1 MWRVSLLLVLLLPA
15 ACTWVPSASD
25 PENIALIV
33 ALEGGPTV
41 LREGI
46 TFDVEAY
53 VALKQDDIVL
63 ASAADRITL
72 RMQDG
77 TMITLAG
84 KGELV
89 LHHYGEAETEAEAG
103 VLMRLSMGQGDVR
116 ITPARS
122 LRRKSGGIELITPMA
137 RVTIEAGELLVSV
150 DDDLR
155 VQLLSKGGI
164 TLRNNHGEARLQGPR
179 QTSTT
184 LIGQAPQKPVT
195 LDPADTE
202 NTVQHLR

>member
-1 MWRVSLLLVLLLPA
+1 
-15 ACTWVPSASD
+15 
-25 PENIALIV
+25 
-33 ALEGGPTV
+33 
-41 LREGI
+41 
-46 TFDVEAY
+46 
-53 VALKQDDIVL
+53 
-63 ASAADRITL
+63 
-72 RMQDG
+72 
-77 TMITLAG
+77 
-84 KGELV
+84 
-89 LHHYGEAETEAEAG
+89 
-103 VLMRLSMGQGDVR
+103 
-116 ITPARS
+116 
-122 LRRKSGGIELITPMA
+122 MA
-137 RVTIEAGELLVSV
+137 RVIIEAGELLVSV

>member
-53 VALKQDDIVL
+53 VALKQDDVVL
-63 ASAADRITL
+63 ASAADRISL

-84 KGELV
+84 KG
-89 LHHYGEAETEAEAG
+89 GTGA
-103 VLMRLSMGQGDVR
+103 
-116 ITPARS
+116 PS
-122 LRRKSGGIELITPMA
+122 LW
-137 RVTIEAGELLVSV
+137 
-150 DDDLR
+150 
-155 VQLLSKGGI
+155 
-164 TLRNNHGEARLQGPR
+164 
-179 QTSTT
+179 
-184 LIGQAPQKPVT
+184 
-195 LDPADTE
+195 
-202 NTVQHLR
+202 

>member
-89 LHHYGEAETEAEAG
+89 LHHYGETEPEAG

-137 RVTIEAGELLVSV
+137 RVIIEAGELLVSV

-164 TLRNNHGEARLQGPR
+164 TLRNNHGEVSLQRPR

-195 LDPADTE
+195 LDPADTG
-202 NTVQHLR
+202 NAVQHLR